1 MFRSKQSKILLV
13 VGIIFVLWLVLV
25 FVVRNVSAGA

>member
-25 FVVRNVSAGA
+25 FVVRNVSAGT

>member
-13 VGIIFVLWLVLV
+13 VGIIFLLWLVLV

>member
-13 VGIIFVLWLVLV
+13 VGIIFVLWIAAA
-25 FVVRNVSAGA
+25 FIVRYISTGA

>member
-25 FVVRNVSAGA
+25 FVVRNVSVGA